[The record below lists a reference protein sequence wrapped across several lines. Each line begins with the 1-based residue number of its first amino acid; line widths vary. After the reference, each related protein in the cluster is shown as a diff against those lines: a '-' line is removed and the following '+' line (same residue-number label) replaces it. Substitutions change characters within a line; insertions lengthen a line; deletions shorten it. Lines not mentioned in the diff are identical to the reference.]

1 MVELLGWLGFL
12 LFASTLIPFVM
23 RRLKPRQPVTT
34 IFTRLHQSLALTS
47 LFVLT
52 FHGLFALMGRHGWRW
67 GNLFYL
73 KGEMVTG
80 VIGWLG
86 LLAVVLLALLAS
98 RKKTFHHTH
107 CWFVILPVVATLAH
121 VF

>member
-1 MVELLGWLGFL
+1 MVELLGWFGFL

-23 RRLKPRQPVTT
+23 RRLKHRQPVTT

-47 LFVLT
+47 LVVLT
-52 FHGLFALMGRHGWRW
+52 FHGIFALMGRHGWRW
-67 GNLFYL
+67 GYLLYL
-73 KGEMVTG
+73 KGEMLTG

-86 LLAVVLLALLAS
+86 LLTVALLALLAS
-98 RKKTFHHTH
+98 RKKPFPRTH
-107 CWFVILPVVATLAH
+107 CWFVILPVVATLSH